1 MLLKYFFKIYLKI
14 KVQMLL
20 SQNQD
25 KIDWRSFSYNPN
37 ILELDYQFIKERMDP
52 LKKELMEYCYHP
64 SRINFK
70 V

>member
-1 MLLKYFFKIYLKI
+1 
-14 KVQMLL
+14 MLL